1 MRLRNFLNENNYS
14 EYTDVEMLREAIKE
28 EWYASNLYSKM
39 AQKAKNPD
47 VKKILL
53 HVSDEEEHHIG
64 EFEHLLKQLDKD
76 YESNRLDGEQ
86 EAKEEIGE
94 M

>member
-1 MRLRNFLNENNYS
+1 MRLRKFLNENNYD

-39 AQKAKNPD
+39 AQKARDPD
-47 VKKILL
+47 VKKIFL
-53 HVSDEEEHHIG
+53 HVSDEEEHHVG
-64 EFEHLLKQLDKD
+64 EFEHLLKKLDKD
-76 YESNRLDGEQ
+76 YESNRTDGEQ

-94 M
+94 S

>member
-1 MRLRNFLNENNYS
+1 MRLKQFLNENDYS

-28 EWYASNLYSKM
+28 EWYAANLYSKM
-39 AQKAKNPD
+39 AQKAKNLN
-47 VKKILL
+47 VKKILQ

-76 YESNRLDGEQ
+76 YESNRSEGEQ
-86 EAKEEIGE
+86 EAMEEIE
-94 M
+94 